1 MSRLRNRIAKAEGNQ
16 PPPPPPPED
25 GVMEFTY
32 EPMRVF
38 HFGKAHDQKAVTAA
52 AAEARAALEAQ
63 GIKVHPKARAQ
74 MRAFHS
80 HAESEAWLMR
90 QQAELITAAD

>member
-16 PPPPPPPED
+16 PPPTPPPEA

-38 HFGKAHDQKAVTAA
+38 HFGKAHDRDAVAAA
-52 AAEARAALEAQ
+52 AAEARAMLEAK
-63 GIKVHPKARAQ
+63 GINVHPKARVQ

-80 HAESEAWLMR
+80 HDESEAWLMR
-90 QQAELITAAD
+90 QQAELIAAAD